1 MMCNNNIIRF
11 RGIGN
16 VVVIVEFIHSAS
28 RNIEFSW
35 M

>member
-16 VVVIVEFIHSAS
+16 VVVNAKFIQSAS

>member
-1 MMCNNNIIRF
+1 MMCNNNTIRF

-16 VVVIVEFIHSAS
+16 VVVNVDFIRSAS

>member
-16 VVVIVEFIHSAS
+16 VVVNVEFIQSAS

-35 M
+35 V

>member
-16 VVVIVEFIHSAS
+16 VVVNVEFIQSAS
-28 RNIEFSW
+28 RNIEISW